1 MTFVTTETPPK
12 SVDLEASLRTGTKF
26 IYRTLKQSDTTAR
39 GQCYK
44 TFKAVIYN

>member
-1 MTFVTTETPPK
+1 VTFVPTEKNPK
-12 SVDLEASLRTGTKF
+12 SDDLEASLRTGDKL

-44 TFKAVIYN
+44 TFKAVIY